1 MVGNAEFV
9 KLKQALGKHSTG
21 WEERYETPFISW
33 RQLGYFEAT

>member
-9 KLKQALGKHSTG
+9 KLKQAPGKHSSG
-21 WEERYETPFISW
+21 WKERYETPVSSW